1 MTFKCMINRSEA
13 NKKWKD
19 EGGNVQISDLG
30 PGCAQF
36 GNRVTDETII
46 REFLRSYGLNAEDDG
61 TFSESWLEF
70 AIVRRP
76 GAEGYRKTFYVSPS
90 RDGKWATVTGN
101 TPYGQR
107 RNDGYMY

>member
-1 MTFKCMINRSEA
+1 MTFKCMINRSES
-13 NKKWKD
+13 KKEWMD
-19 EGGNVQISDLG
+19 EGGNVEINDEG
-30 PGCAQF
+30 PACANF
-36 GNRVTDETII
+36 GNRVSDATII

-61 TFSESWLEF
+61 TFSNTWMEF

-76 GAEGYRKTFYVSPS
+76 GAEEDRKTFYVSPS
-90 RDGKWATVTGN
+90 RDGKWATVQGN